1 MRTLE
6 ELQEA
11 VRYSLNDDNQRT
23 DLTEG
28 LMRVINLRK
37 DSSSAIDCEAALC
50 KMYDETNSRKHTYT
64 VMKDAVK
71 EQYFKN
77 EIREAECDYRSREIN
92 KELAV
97 LRLRTK
103 VLGFSLRIIDLE
115 GLVGKKRFNELQNK
129 ISWN

>member
-23 DLTEG
+23 NLTEG
-28 LMRVINLRK
+28 LMQVINLRK
-37 DSSSAIDCEAALC
+37 DSSSAIDCEAVLR
-50 KMYDETNSRKHTYT
+50 KMYDETNSRKCTYT
-64 VMKDAVK
+64 AMKNAVK
-71 EQYFKN
+71 KQYSQN
-77 EIREAECDYRSREIN
+77 EIREAEYDERSRKIN
-92 KELAV
+92 KELVV

-115 GLVGKKRFNELQNK
+115 GLVGKKRFNELQN
-129 ISWN
+129 